1 MAEVSETA
9 RKGYSFRMR
18 IRIAVVVLAAVA
30 VVAGCL
36 PPPPLSIGLTRGGL
50 SFPWDVRWTPAN
62 ANPANAMV
70 YTERPDGLSIV
81 AGGNKILD
89 WRPADLLV
97 MSESG
102 MMSLDLAPDFT
113 TSRRVF
119 VCFASTLG
127 PDVRIARLTLNAGY
141 TAVTNRTDIVTGMP
155 VNPVGELGRHSGC
168 RLRFGPDRALWVGT
182 GDAAV
187 GTNPQSP
194 VSLGGKVLRI
204 DQNGAGVA
212 GNAGFPFDPRIMSW
226 GHRNVQGIA
235 FRGLQAFA
243 IEHGTGCDDEVNR
256 LVVGNYGWDP
266 IPQRP
271 GNPQYDESAP
281 MTDLRK
287 FPQAIRAT
295 WSSGCPTIAPSGGTF
310 VFGRQWGTWNGGLVM
325 GVLKGQH
332 LRMLQISADGT
343 RTLAQSVSLTDHG
356 RLRTPAVGPDGALYV
371 TTGNGANIDDI
382 LRVTPRAV
390 TAGSTSAS

>member
-1 MAEVSETA
+1 
-9 RKGYSFRMR
+9 
-18 IRIAVVVLAAVA
+18 
-30 VVAGCL
+30 
-36 PPPPLSIGLTRGGL
+36 
-50 SFPWDVRWTPAN
+50 
-62 ANPANAMV
+62 
-70 YTERPDGLSIV
+70 
-81 AGGNKILD
+81 
-89 WRPADLLV
+89 
-97 MSESG
+97 
-102 MMSLDLAPDFT
+102 MSLDLAPDFA

-235 FRGLQAFA
+235 FRGLQAFGV
-243 IEHGTGCDDEVNR
+243 EHGTGCDDEVNR

-266 IPQRP
+266 VPQAP
-271 GNPQYDESAP
+271 GRPQYDESAP

-287 FPQAIRAT
+287 YPQAIRAT
-295 WSSGCPTIAPSGGTF
+295 WSSGCPTIAPSGATF

-371 TTGNGANIDDI
+371 TTGNGANIDEI
-382 LRVTPRAV
+382 LRVTPRA
-390 TAGSTSAS
+390 TIAGATPAT

>member
-1 MAEVSETA
+1 
-9 RKGYSFRMR
+9 
-18 IRIAVVVLAAVA
+18 
-30 VVAGCL
+30 
-36 PPPPLSIGLTRGGL
+36 
-50 SFPWDVRWTPAN
+50 
-62 ANPANAMV
+62 
-70 YTERPDGLSIV
+70 
-81 AGGNKILD
+81 
-89 WRPADLLV
+89 
-97 MSESG
+97 
-102 MMSLDLAPDFT
+102 MSLDLAPDFA

-212 GNAGFPFDPRIMSW
+212 GNAGFPFDARIMSW

-266 IPQRP
+266 VPQQP

-287 FPQAIRAT
+287 YPDAIRAS
-295 WSSGCPTIAPSGGTF
+295 WSSGCPTIAPSGATF
-310 VFGRQWGTWNGGLVM
+310 VNGTQWGTWNGGLVL
-325 GVLKGQH
+325 GVLKGEQ
-332 LRMLQISADGT
+332 LRMIGLSADGW
-343 RTLAQSVSLTDHG
+343 RSVAFSVSFPGQG

-371 TTGNGANIDDI
+371 TTGNGGNVDKI
-382 LRVTPRAV
+382 LRFTPRAAV
-390 TAGSTSAS
+390 AGGPAT